1 MDPRWV
7 FGIDGG
13 GTSARL
19 RVESLSGELLFY
31 GEGGSSNLR
40 SKSRAEVL
48 ANLTGLF
55 SRAFSEGGVLPS
67 RCEAGFAGSAGV
79 DRPADKGP
87 FAGLVGEAFA
97 AAQKGR
103 DAAAARK
110 RDGIDSPG
118 TPGGGDGG
126 DGAAVPAIG
135 AGNDSEP
142 ALAGAIG
149 GMEGI
154 LLIAG
159 TGAIAYGR
167 CRDGTEARAG
177 GWGHLLGDE
186 GSAFAVAF
194 EALKRG
200 IRSSEGRD
208 LPTCLLERGL
218 AFFGLHE
225 AEDLLPFVYEGLDK
239 TRVAKFAREVAK
251 ARDEGD
257 GLAAAIFEEAADS
270 LAGLVLSVERKLG
283 SHIADKALACRGGL
297 IEGDAWLKGALASRL
312 ATAAPSIRLVEARA
326 DAATGACMLARV
338 IAETE
343 ARR

>member
-1 MDPRWV
+1 MDSRWV

-19 RVESLSGELLFY
+19 RVEALSGELLFY

-40 SKSRAEVL
+40 SKSRDEVL
-48 ANLTGLF
+48 ANLAGLF
-55 SRAFSEGGVLPS
+55 GRAFSEGGVPPTL
-67 RCEAGFAGSAGV
+67 CEAGFAGSAGV

-87 FAGLVGEAFA
+87 FADLVREAFM
-97 AAQKGR
+97 
-103 DAAAARK
+103 AAAR
-110 RDGIDSPG
+110 GQSL
-118 TPGGGDGG
+118 
-126 DGAAVPAIG
+126 DGAGVASGPARPALPFIG

-200 IRSSEGRD
+200 IRSNEGRD

-218 AFFGLHE
+218 AFFGLRE
-225 AEDLLPFVYEGLDK
+225 TEDLLPFVYEGLDK
-239 TRVAKFAREVAK
+239 TKVAKFAREVAK

-257 GLAAAIFEEAADS
+257 RLACEIFEEAADS
-270 LAGLVLSVERKLG
+270 LAGLVLSVEKRLG
-283 SHIADKALACRGGL
+283 SHIADKTLACRGGL
-297 IEGDAWLKGALASRL
+297 IEGDAPLRTALAARL
-312 ATAAPSIRLVEARA
+312 AATSPAIRMIEAKA
-326 DAATGACMLARV
+326 DAATGACMLARL
-338 IAETE
+338 IAEAE

>member
-1 MDPRWV
+1 MDSRWV

-19 RVESLSGELLFY
+19 RVEALSGELLFY

-40 SKSRAEVL
+40 SRSRDEVL
-48 ANLTGLF
+48 ANLAGLF
-55 SRAFSEGGVLPS
+55 GRAFSEGGVRPS
-67 RCEAGFAGSAGV
+67 ACEAGFAGSAGV

-87 FAGLVGEAFA
+87 FADLVREAFTA
-97 AAQKGR
+97 AVRQGGFSGPAGA
-103 DAAAARK
+103 DAEVGAAR
-110 RDGIDSPG
+110 P
-118 TPGGGDGG
+118 
-126 DGAAVPAIG
+126 VIG

-200 IRSSEGRD
+200 IRSVEGRD
-208 LPTCLLERGL
+208 LPTGLLERGL
-218 AFFGLHE
+218 SFFGLHE

-239 TRVAKFAREVAK
+239 TRVAKFAREVAR

-257 GLAAAIFEEAADS
+257 ALAAAIFEEAADS
-270 LAGLVLSVERKLG
+270 LAGLVLSVERRLG

-297 IEGDAWLKGALASRL
+297 IEGDAWLRTALAARL
-312 ATAAPSIRLVEARA
+312 AKAAPGVRLVEARA
-326 DAATGACMLARV
+326 DAATGACMLARA
-338 IAETE
+338 IAESE

>member
-1 MDPRWV
+1 MDSRWV

-19 RVESLSGELLFY
+19 RVEALSGELLFY

-40 SKSRAEVL
+40 SKSRDEVL

-55 SRAFSEGGVLPS
+55 RRAFSEGGVQASL
-67 RCEAGFAGSAGV
+67 CEAGFAGSAGV

-87 FAGLVGEAFA
+87 FADLVREAFV

-103 DAAAARK
+103 DDAAAR
-110 RDGIDSPG
+110 GNA
-118 TPGGGDGG
+118 GGAGF
-126 DGAAVPAIG
+126 AAPAHPAIG

-186 GSAFAVAF
+186 GSAFAIAF

-200 IRSSEGRD
+200 IRSGEGRD

-218 AFFGLHE
+218 SFFGLHE

-239 TRVAKFAREVAK
+239 TRVAKFAREVAR

-257 GLAAAIFEEAADS
+257 GLAAAIFEEAADG
-270 LAGLVLSVERKLG
+270 LAGLVLSVEKRLG

-297 IEGDAWLKGALASRL
+297 IEGDAWLRSALTARL
-312 ATAAPSIRLVEARA
+312 AKAASGVRLVEAKA

-338 IAETE
+338 IAESE

>member
-1 MDPRWV
+1 MDSRWV

-40 SKSRAEVL
+40 SKSRDEVL

-55 SRAFSEGGVLPS
+55 ARAFSEGGLRPWL
-67 RCEAGFAGSAGV
+67 CDAGFAGSAGV
-79 DRPADKGP
+79 DRPADKEP
-87 FAGLVGEAFA
+87 FADLVREAFV
-97 AAQKGR
+97 
-103 DAAAARK
+103 AAARK
-110 RDGIDSPG
+110 DLDVATTLTATTTTATTATTATR
-118 TPGGGDGG
+118 TPEP
-126 DGAAVPAIG
+126 PALPRIG

-159 TGAIAYGR
+159 TGSIAYGR

-208 LPTCLLERGL
+208 LPTSLLGRGL
-218 AFFGLHE
+218 AFFGLGE

-239 TRVAKFAREVAK
+239 TRVAKFAREVAR

-257 GLAAAIFEEAADS
+257 GLAAAIFEEAADD
-270 LAGLVLSVERKLG
+270 LAGLVLSVERRLG
-283 SHIADKALACRGGL
+283 SHIADKSLACRGGL
-297 IEGDAWLKGALASRL
+297 IEGDAWLKAALAARL
-312 ATAAPSIRLVEARA
+312 AKAAPGVRLVEARA
-326 DAATGACMLARV
+326 DAATGAVMLARA
-338 IAETE
+338 IAGSE
-343 ARR
+343 AR

>member
-1 MDPRWV
+1 MDSRWV

-19 RVESLSGELLFY
+19 RVESRSGELLFY

-40 SKSRAEVL
+40 SKPRDEVL
-48 ANLTGLF
+48 ANLEGLF
-55 SRAFSEGGVLPS
+55 ARAFSEGGVQPPL
-67 RCEAGFAGSAGV
+67 CEAGFAGSAGV

-87 FAGLVGEAFA
+87 FADLVGEAFA
-97 AAQKGR
+97 AA
-103 DAAAARK
+103 ARK
-110 RDGIDSPG
+110 
-118 TPGGGDGG
+118 GGAD
-126 DGAAVPAIG
+126 AVRPAIG

-208 LPTCLLERGL
+208 LPTCLLGRGL

-239 TRVAKFAREVAK
+239 TRVAKFAREVAR

-257 GLAAAIFEEAADS
+257 GLAADIFEGAADS
-270 LAGLVLSVERKLG
+270 LAGLVLSVEKRLG
-283 SHIADKALACRGGL
+283 SHIADKSLACRGGL
-297 IEGDAWLKGALASRL
+297 IEGDAWLRAALAARL
-312 ATAAPSIRLVEARA
+312 AKAAPCIRLVEARGSTA
-326 DAATGACMLARV
+326 G
-338 IAETE
+338 
-343 ARR
+343 

>member
-67 RCEAGFAGSAGV
+67 LCEAGFAGSAGV
-79 DRPADKGP
+79 DRPADKAP

-97 AAQKGR
+97 AARKGR
-103 DAAAARK
+103 DDATARLQ
-110 RDGIDSPG
+110 
-118 TPGGGDGG
+118 
-126 DGAAVPAIG
+126 GAANERVEAAGAAPARPEVPAIG

-159 TGAIAYGR
+159 TGAIAYGH

-251 ARDEGD
+251 ARDGGD

-297 IEGDAWLKGALASRL
+297 IEGDAWLRAALAARL
-312 ATAAPSIRLVEARA
+312 AAAAPGVRLVEARA

-338 IAETE
+338 IAESE

>member
-1 MDPRWV
+1 MDSRWV

-19 RVESLSGELLFY
+19 RVESRSGELLFY

-40 SKSRAEVL
+40 SKPRDEVL
-48 ANLTGLF
+48 ANLEGLF
-55 SRAFSEGGVLPS
+55 ARAFSEGGVQPPL
-67 RCEAGFAGSAGV
+67 CEAGFAGSAGV

-87 FAGLVGEAFA
+87 FADLVGEAFA
-97 AAQKGR
+97 AAALKGGAEAR
-103 DAAAARK
+103 RGGSDAVR
-110 RDGIDSPG
+110 
-118 TPGGGDGG
+118 
-126 DGAAVPAIG
+126 PAIG

-218 AFFGLHE
+218 SFFGLHE

-239 TRVAKFAREVAK
+239 TRVAKFAREVAR

-270 LAGLVLSVERKLG
+270 LAGLVLSVEKRLG
-283 SHIADKALACRGGL
+283 SHIADKSLACRGGL
-297 IEGDAWLKGALASRL
+297 IEGDAWLRSSLAARL
-312 ATAAPSIRLVEARA
+312 AKAAPGVRLVEAKA

-338 IAETE
+338 IAESE